1 MSKSTQSTQSKQ
13 PNKKSF
19 CKVCKDAG
27 KSEEEYTSHFVRAT
41 PDKNAPIVCP
51 VLLSIECRFCRKN
64 GHTESYCKDKA
75 ILKKRAEKRTN
86 QVAKEVPKPRKIKGF
101 QALCESDEE
110 IVLKIEKKPKEI
122 FPQLNP
128 EAMKVVQQKKINAKT
143 FADMARTPILEEKER
158 LEIEQV
164 SWLSTLKQFK
174 SNKVASVTVPV
185 IEPTM
190 IPRKRL
196 NWADEVSSSDE
207 EEEEETNEYQD
218 LDDDDMDW

>member
-1 MSKSTQSTQSKQ
+1 MSKSTQSN
-13 PNKKSF
+13 NKKSF

-75 ILKKRAEKRTN
+75 ILKKREEKRVSN
-86 QVAKEVPKPRKIKGF
+86 FEVAKEAPKAIATKKINGF
-101 QALCESDEE
+101 RALCESDEE
-110 IVLKIEKKPKEI
+110 VVLKIEKKPKEI

-128 EAMKVVQQKKINAKT
+128 EAMKDVQQKKINAKT
-143 FADMARTPILEEKER
+143 FADMARTPIVEEKER
-158 LEIEQV
+158 LEIEQA

-196 NWADEVSSSDE
+196 NWADEVSSSEDE
-207 EEEEETNEYQD
+207 
-218 LDDDDMDW
+218 DW

>member
-1 MSKSTQSTQSKQ
+1 MNRMSKSTQSKQ
-13 PNKKSF
+13 PNKSF

-51 VLLSIECRFCRKN
+51 VLLSIECRFCGKN
-64 GHTESYCKDKA
+64 GHTESYCKDKE
-75 ILKKRAEKRTN
+75 ILKKRKEKRERSYN
-86 QVAKEVPKPRKIKGF
+86 FEVAKEAPKPKITKIKGF

-110 IVLKIEKKPKEI
+110 VVLKIEKKPKEI

-128 EAMKVVQQKKINAKT
+128 EAMKDVQQKKSNTKS

-174 SNKVASVTVPV
+174 SSKAKSVTIPI

-196 NWADEVSSSDE
+196 NWADEVSSSEDE
-207 EEEEETNEYQD
+207 EVE
-218 LDDDDMDW
+218 